1 MFAIQ
6 RLFCNENNE
15 ISYQLQVF
23 FIYFFFGGRVVA
35 GGLEVGGG
43 HGSELKFNSPV
54 YTVKVMSSLSV
65 YLTTLFLHRFSPLC
79 GFIPVLVHISSP
91 EIRSSLMPMYQND
104 GG

>member
-1 MFAIQ
+1 MKITKLVINF
-6 RLFCNENNE
+6 RSFLF
-15 ISYQLQVF
+15 IF
-23 FIYFFFGGRVVA
+23 FLEGGWWA

-91 EIRSSLMPMYQND
+91 EIRSSFMPMYQND